1 MILKVLESRTLSML
15 YIFQIYYDFAN
26 ISFKKCWQ
34 IFRSYKICQH
44 LLDFIVD
51 STIFD
56 TLKYEKCCQNSAKI
70 KICTTFPVKLQFFL

>member
-1 MILKVLESRTLSML
+1 MILKVLACRILSML

-56 TLKYEKCCQNSAKI
+56 TLKSVSYTHLTLPTNRE
-70 KICTTFPVKLQFFL
+70 V

>member
-1 MILKVLESRTLSML
+1 MILKVLACRILSML

-56 TLKYEKCCQNSAKI
+56 TLKHEKCCQKSVETKNS
-70 KICTTFPVKLQFFL
+70 TTFTIILQI